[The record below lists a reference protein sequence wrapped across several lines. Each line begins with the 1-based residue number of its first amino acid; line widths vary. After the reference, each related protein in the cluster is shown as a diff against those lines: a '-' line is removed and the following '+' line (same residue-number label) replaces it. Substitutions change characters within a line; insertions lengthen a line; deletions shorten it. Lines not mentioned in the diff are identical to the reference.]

1 MEGLP
6 ENWRT
11 LLPQPVMEAA
21 KRLHAAG
28 GAPHLVG
35 GAVVDIIE
43 GRNPKDYDIE
53 VFRMDYSQIEAVF
66 PDYPCKQVGRMFGIL
81 KVSVDGVEI
90 DISIPRVDNSVGD
103 GHSDLIVEQDPRMSV
118 KEAARRRDFTIN
130 TLAGNLTTGE
140 LIDAWQGLKDLKEG
154 RLRATDPELF
164 QQDPLRVFR
173 AMQLLARKAKFVDT
187 QTLVLIQL
195 MLPKIAALPMERK
208 HVEFQK
214 LFLKAP
220 LPSVGLEFAR
230 EVGILEYLPSLSRMV
245 GCPQREEWHPEGDVW
260 VHSCLAADAA
270 AQIRHLIPDE
280 YREAFMF
287 GVFLHD
293 VGKPDTTVTQK
304 MIDENDPWVTT
315 LVKMTRK
322 SPQDLLLTAITHDRR
337 GMDPA
342 EEFMRHLTNNKK
354 LIRLVRGI
362 VGEHMKGY
370 SMLENNARQGAYARL
385 HRVMK
390 EQYGGNLRLLA
401 RVCQCDACATSSNW
415 RTRSLVSGNPNWE
428 HRTSERMLDYAE
440 KFEEDESLAEPM
452 VMGRDLLTRGMKGGP
467 EVGKLLKKAL
477 DLQYEDS
484 TLSKEDLINHVMP
497 GGTA

>member
-1 MEGLP
+1 M
-6 ENWRT
+6 
-11 LLPQPVMEAA
+11 VA
-21 KRLHAAG
+21 KRLHEAG
-28 GAPHLVG
+28 GTPHLVG
-35 GAVVDIIE
+35 GATIDIIE
-43 GRNPKDYDIE
+43 GREPKDFDIE
-53 VFRMDYSQIEAVF
+53 VFGKDYSQLEALF
-66 PDYPCKQVGRMFGIL
+66 PDYPCKQVGKAFGIL
-81 KVSVDGVEI
+81 KLSVDGVEI
-90 DISIPRVDNSVGD
+90 DINVPRVDNSVGD
-103 GHSDLIVEQDPRMSV
+103 GHSDLVVEQDPRMSV
-118 KEAARRRDFTIN
+118 EEAARRRDFTIN
-130 TLAGNLTTGE
+130 TLAVNLITGE

-173 AMQLLARKAKFVDT
+173 AMQLLARKATFVDT
-187 QTLVLIQL
+187 QTLVLIQM
-195 MLPKIAALPMERK
+195 MLPKLAALPMERK

-230 EVGILEYLPSLSRMV
+230 EAGILEYLPSLNRMV
-245 GCPQREEWHPEGDVW
+245 GCPQRAEWHPEGDVW

-280 YREAFMF
+280 HREAFMF

-304 MIDENDPWVTT
+304 MIDDHDPWVGE

-342 EEFMRHLTNNKK
+342 EAFMRHLTNSKK

-370 SMLENNARQGAYARL
+370 SMLENNAKQGAYARL

-390 EQYGGNLRLLA
+390 ERHGGNLRLLA

-415 RTRSLVSGNPNWE
+415 KTRSLSSGSPNWE
-428 HRTSERMLDYAE
+428 HRTSERMLEYAE
-440 KFEEDESLAEPM
+440 KFENDESLAEPM
-452 VMGRDLLTRGMKGGP
+452 VLGRDLLAKGMKPGP

-497 GGTA
+497 GGEA

>member
-1 MEGLP
+1 MKNLP
-6 ENWRT
+6 DNWKT
-11 LLPQPVMEAA
+11 LIPAPVMMAA
-21 KRLHAAG
+21 KRLHEANG
-28 GAPHLVG
+28 TPHLVG
-35 GAVVDIIE
+35 GAPIDIIT
-43 GRNPKDYDIE
+43 GRSPKDFDIE
-53 VFRMDYSQIEAVF
+53 VFGKDYSQLEALF
-66 PDYPCKQVGRMFGIL
+66 PDYPCKRVGKAFGIIKL
-81 KVSVDGVEI
+81 AIEGIEI
-90 DISIPRVDNSVGD
+90 DISIPRVDNSTGE
-103 GHSDLIVEQDPRMSV
+103 GHSDFEAILDPRMTV

-130 TLAGNLTTGE
+130 TLAVDLLSGE
-140 LIDAWQGLKDLKEG
+140 IVDEWGGLKDLKDG
-154 RLRATDPELF
+154 ILRATDPELF
-164 QQDPLRVFR
+164 VQDPLRVLR
-173 AMQLLARKAKFVDT
+173 AMQLLARKASYVET
-187 QTLVLIQL
+187 QTLVLIQK
-195 MLPKIAALPMERK
+195 MLPLLASLPPERR

-230 EVGILEYLPSLSRMV
+230 EAGILEYVPSLNRMV

-304 MIDENDPWVTT
+304 MIDEHHPWVAE
-315 LVKMTRK
+315 LIKMTRK

-342 EEFMRHLTNNKK
+342 EEFMRYLTDKKK

-370 SMLENNARQGAYARL
+370 SMLENDAKQGAYARL

-390 EQYGGNLRLLA
+390 ERYGGNLRLLA
-401 RVCQCDACATSSNW
+401 RVCQCDACATSSDW
-415 RTRSLVSGNPNWE
+415 RTRSLASGSPNWE
-428 HRTSERMLDYAE
+428 HRTSERMLEYAE
-440 KFEEDESLAEPM
+440 KFENDESLAEPM
-452 VMGRDLLTRGMKGGP
+452 VLGRDLLARGMEPGP

-477 DLQYEDS
+477 ELQYEDS
-484 TLSKEDLINHVMP
+484 TLSKEDLINYVMP
-497 GGTA
+497 RGEA